1 MSEPRTSALAPTPA
15 LRPLPVLLLYA
26 VLPALV
32 VYGAALGLSGA
43 AGIGT
48 ELVIRDLAQTANTP
62 LGVGLISNLGYLLW
76 MASAAIALFAACNL
90 AQGRQRALLFSGGL
104 FSLLLALDDMFLLH
118 DRYISANVL
127 YLAYVVFALLI
138 LFRFSDLVIT
148 SGALAFLVAVVC
160 LGGSILID
168 KLQMLVMGQ
177 YDTVQL
183 VEEGLKFTGIACWLL
198 FWWQTAAHAAKLN
211 TRS

>member
-76 MASAAIALFAACNL
+76 MASAAIALFAASNL

-198 FWWQTAAHAAKLN
+198 FWWQTAAHAAKLT

>member
-1 MSEPRTSALAPTPA
+1 
-15 LRPLPVLLLYA
+15 
-26 VLPALV
+26 
-32 VYGAALGLSGA
+32 
-43 AGIGT
+43 
-48 ELVIRDLAQTANTP
+48 
-62 LGVGLISNLGYLLW
+62 
-76 MASAAIALFAACNL
+76 
-90 AQGRQRALLFSGGL
+90 
-104 FSLLLALDDMFLLH
+104 MFLLH